1 MKDIFIWNQCQII
14 ETQMRATNK
23 VKVDYYI
30 SVNISLQNYTFEL
43 DKIFLQQYQPY

>member
-23 VKVDYYI
+23 VKVDYV
-30 SVNISLQNYTFEL
+30 SVNNSLENYTFEL
-43 DKIFLQQYQPY
+43 DKIFLQQYQPF